1 MNLQD
6 YKIKN
11 SITCDC
17 GYVFSLQ
24 DMTQLKRLDKPVY
37 SGNVKHVSETR
48 CPSCSKETL
57 LLLKQVSQSYEVVD
71 IAQKNKVAPKV
82 ETVEDGEVAEA
93 SKIDSNEPTNSTNE
107 FICSNCKRVFKSK
120 QGLAAHSRTCKK

>member
-11 SITCDC
+11 SKQCDC
-17 GYVFSLQ
+17 GYEFTVHDL
-24 DMTQLKRLDKPVY
+24 TQLKRLDKAIY
-37 SGNVKHVSETR
+37 GGNVRHISETK
-48 CPSCSKETL
+48 CPNCSKETL

-82 ETVEDGEVAEA
+82 EIVEDTKATEA
-93 SKIDSNEPTNSTNE
+93 SKIDSDEDTNSNNE

-120 QGLAAHSRTCKK
+120 QGLAAHSRTCKN